1 MKKLFLI
8 TALIYAV
15 LCSSCSEEYDDSALW
30 NDLNALEARVTE
42 LEELCRQMNT
52 NISSLQTIVNALKLN
67 DYITNVSPVRKEGK
81 IIGYTISF
89 AHSDTITIYNGEDG
103 ANGKDG
109 VNGKDGYV
117 PQIGVMKDTDGV
129 YYWTI
134 DGEWL
139 LDANGNKIK
148 AVGEDG
154 KNGADGK
161 DGVNGEPGSD
171 GENGKNGAD
180 GEDGKDGKD
189 GITPQLKIEEDY
201 WYVSYDNGSSWIKLG
216 KATGA
221 DGQDGADGSD
231 GLNGA
236 DGDNIFSSVT
246 QDEEYVYF
254 NLADGS
260 IITLPK
266 QKKENIQFEDLQV
279 KVICC
284 KKWDTNNDGE
294 LSYAEAAAVT
304 AIGYAFREN
313 PNIVSIVELK
323 YFTSISYIGIYAFF
337 NCSWL
342 WKITIPANVKEIQDD
357 AFHGC
362 KNLQI
367 ITIPNGVT
375 SIGNY
380 AFKDCNAL
388 TSITIP
394 NSVTYIGNY
403 AFKNCNALTSIYCK
417 STTPPT
423 LGKSFLSNN
432 NCKIYVPTES
442 VDAYKTADGWKDYAD
457 SIEGYN
463 F

>member
-1 MKKLFLI
+1 M
-8 TALIYAV
+8 V
-15 LCSSCSEEYDDSALW
+15 Q
-30 NDLNALEARVTE
+30 TE
-42 LEELCRQMNT
+42 
-52 NISSLQTIVNALKLN
+52 
-67 DYITNVSPVRKEGK
+67 
-81 IIGYTISF
+81 IIF
-89 AHSDTITIYNGEDG
+89 
-103 ANGKDG
+103 
-109 VNGKDGYV
+109 
-117 PQIGVMKDTDGV
+117 
-129 YYWTI
+129 
-134 DGEWL
+134 
-139 LDANGNKIK
+139 
-148 AVGEDG
+148 
-154 KNGADGK
+154 
-161 DGVNGEPGSD
+161 
-171 GENGKNGAD
+171 
-180 GEDGKDGKD
+180 
-189 GITPQLKIEEDY
+189 
-201 WYVSYDNGSSWIKLG
+201 
-216 KATGA
+216 
-221 DGQDGADGSD
+221 
-231 GLNGA
+231 
-236 DGDNIFSSVT
+236 FSSVT